1 MLMWEFCGGYRMA
14 QRDRNQG
21 FGFMYADI
29 TKLIAKKRELEK
41 ADGFAPI
48 QTEGQTLNF
57 NRDKSPIVAKVA
69 SELPRT
75 DGINEMIKDRAN
87 AISTLKENLDRLQS
101 LHHKLHAMLDELNK
115 IADQT
120 PKKK

>member
-1 MLMWEFCGGYRMA
+1 MA

-29 TKLIAKKRELEK
+29 TKLIAKKKELEK
-41 ADGFAPI
+41 AEGFTPL

-57 NRDKSPIVAKVA
+57 NRDKSPVVAKA
-69 SELPRT
+69 SSHLPST
-75 DGINEMIKDRAN
+75 EGFNDMIKERAN
-87 AISTLKENLDRLQS
+87 AVANLRENLDRLQS
-101 LHHKLHAMLDELNK
+101 LHHKLHSMLDELNK
-115 IADQT
+115 IADRD